1 MLLYLLA
8 RHFPARLARLPESM
22 LDGIVTRVQNGD
34 YDSLSAATTVL
45 ALDAYA
51 SAAAAG
57 GAPKF
62 GATAHLADQSQQA
75 LVLPAGMFPA
85 TEFPANT
92 RTLDF
97 SSDSPLRSY
106 YLVNQSGFDRQPPTQ
121 AISKGLEI
129 TREFLT
135 ADGKSVSKVKVGDE
149 VTVHIRFRA
158 LDHATLEDAVLVDM
172 LPGGFD
178 LVIPS
183 TPPGAQ
189 ARLQSSGEAAGEGQ
203 SEGEGEGGSEME
215 AEGEGDQEGCTCQ
228 FLLSRPRGFPD
239 FADLRE
245 DRVVLYGSATD
256 QVQEFSY
263 RIKATNAGTFLVPA
277 AYGEAMYHPQV
288 KARSV
293 TAQMVVERP

>member
-1 MLLYLLA
+1 
-8 RHFPARLARLPESM
+8 
-22 LDGIVTRVQNGD
+22 
-34 YDSLSAATTVL
+34 VL

-51 SAAAAG
+51 SAAATA

-62 GATAHLADQSQQA
+62 GAAANLADQSRQLLA
-75 LVLPAGMFPA
+75 LPAGLFPA
-85 TEFPANT
+85 VAVPAT
-92 RTLDF
+92 ARTLDF
-97 SSDSPLRSY
+97 TSDSALRSY

-135 ADGKSVSKVKVGDE
+135 ADGKSVDKVKVGDE
-149 VTVHIRFRA
+149 VTVHIRFRT
-158 LDHATLEDAVLVDM
+158 LDHRTLDDAVLVDM

-178 LVIPS
+178 LVIPNVA
-183 TPPGAQ
+183 PEAQ
-189 ARLQSSGEAAGEGQ
+189 LLLRSSGAEDGAGAGT
-203 SEGEGEGGSEME
+203 
-215 AEGEGDQEGCTCQ
+215 GEGDTDSEGDGEQEECACQ
-228 FLLSRPRGFPD
+228 FLLTRPRGFPD

-277 AYGEAMYHPQV
+277 AYGESMYHPQV
-288 KARSV
+288 KARSLS
-293 TAQMVVERP
+293 ARMVVERP